1 MQRSIGVNGL
11 FPEGVFIE
19 ATSGELSSSTGRYVK
34 RLSELEAIFADRA
47 AHAAAVKQGSDPIAY
62 EVIEYRQIGSDIFF
76 GTTIMHPGTVGRE
89 FYMTRGHFHERR
101 DMGEIYYTQ
110 SGSGVLL
117 LQSRD
122 GVTRDVEMRPGVC
135 AFIPP
140 DWAHRSVNTGD
151 EKLVFLW
158 CCNQSAGHDYGDI
171 LMRGMRKRV
180 VKRVGGGF
188 DIVPNS
194 AHP

>member
-1 MQRSIGVNGL
+1 MNGL